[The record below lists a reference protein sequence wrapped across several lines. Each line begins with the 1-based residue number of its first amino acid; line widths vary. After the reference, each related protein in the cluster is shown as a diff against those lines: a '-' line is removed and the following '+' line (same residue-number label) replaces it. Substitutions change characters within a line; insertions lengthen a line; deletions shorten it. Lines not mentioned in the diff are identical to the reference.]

1 MTVFRVRKL
10 RGLLFPALL
19 FFLPAN
25 TYAQNQ
31 VQGQVTFTPA
41 TKAERSAGVWI
52 DGQYVGYVDELK
64 DENKVLLLPG
74 EHEIS
79 IRLAGY
85 KDLTEKVIVEPKKM
99 LVVKVRLDR
108 DPQAHYSQV
117 TAEVKLEVTPD
128 RAAVFVDDAF
138 VGHAGEF
145 GGAGRGM
152 LVSPGKHRI
161 KIALAGYQTFETD
174 VSLVASQKT
183 QIKTDLVKGSVTQTT
198 PPIKNP

>member
-1 MTVFRVRKL
+1 MTEFTVRKL
-10 RGLLFPALL
+10 RAFLFSALL
-19 FFLPAN
+19 FLLPAN

-31 VQGQVTFTPA
+31 VQGQVTFTPS

-79 IRLAGY
+79 IRLTGY
-85 KDLTEKVIVEPKKM
+85 KDLTQKVIVEPGKI

-128 RAAVFVDDAF
+128 RAAVFVDDTF

-145 GGAGRGM
+145 GGVGRGM

-174 VSLVASQKT
+174 VSLVGSQKT
-183 QIKTDLVKGSVTQTT
+183 QIKTDLVKGSITQTS
-198 PPIKNP
+198 PLIKNP